1 LDSTPPKPQRGR
13 PTHFYSRKFYETRIK
28 EDVENRMASLTRRA
42 VSSGEAPPNR
52 IDVIAKVTAECWD
65 QETPQFREDCELAQ
79 EREYQQALK
88 GWEASLA
95 DSPTRTPEEIAAY
108 VFVVLRRASK
118 IFDVVDAGLSP
129 MQPTTSSLLSTRS
142 RSALACARRCC
153 WQGPLGIVGGK
164 SVCKGQ
170 NSSR

>member
-13 PTHFYSRKFYETRIK
+13 PTHFYWRKFYETRIK

-95 DSPTRTPEEIAAY
+95 ESH
-108 VFVVLRRASK
+108 
-118 IFDVVDAGLSP
+118 
-129 MQPTTSSLLSTRS
+129 QN
-142 RSALACARRCC
+142 ARRDCC
-153 WQGPLGIVGGK
+153 VRVCGIATREQGF
-164 SVCKGQ
+164 
-170 NSSR
+170 